1 MNLSPIDNSNIR
13 KKQISLLTNSTHYLL
28 DSNKDLDEINNFKSY
43 TFYLDSNYQNNQKKQ
58 IESYINTLVENKIS
72 EQNNG
77 QLSNNEENIKGKENN
92 NTNII
97 NQSNENQEQN
107 QSLVDNEEKYNSLMI
122 KYKELVEENKALK
135 NTIKKNELTIEEQNG
150 IILLLKTNIE
160 NEFFRNN
167 DVKKFISI
175 GNLVDFIKL
184 KKENEEYKK
193 GLVLSQALVN
203 SLQSEN
209 QQLIK
214 EKEKEKK
221 NLINKNN
228 EENKDID
235 IESGYSNNTES
246 LNFETED
253 FLSNSENK
261 TNLNLKEN
269 DLINELVEENNQL
282 KKIVQEATVKLNYL
296 IINEKQNKVI
306 SDNNNI
312 LNMELSEKINLIK
325 EYEEKFDFFNSY
337 ISEIKSSFINIQNKI
352 INHINIYNKMANDD
366 LNSLLS
372 NSFSQN
378 LMKFSLKIGNLIQIE
393 PYNLESR
400 PELEVHEILLEYL
413 SAINDEFLILYE
425 KVYQTN
431 NYYKESNNKIFE
443 LEREINENKKKF
455 INNNE
460 FNYAYKLINDGGD
473 YKNEYIKTINKLNLE
488 LSLKENENYYMK
500 ENSNNF
506 KKDLEEVIDIL
517 NMLNKIISD
526 KKRIKSEEINIS
538 SILNNYIENLKK
550 KINLMI
556 EKEKAIEK
564 MNRNNYKIKNMKLE
578 NKLNSFNNL
587 NFYKEE
593 HINNIIKDYD
603 KRIREKQDLLFMNK
617 EKLNLLII
625 QSYKAI

>member
-58 IESYINTLVENKIS
+58 IESYINTLVENKIA

-77 QLSNNEENIKGKENN
+77 QFSNNEENIKGNENN

-107 QSLVDNEEKYNSLMI
+107 QSLVDNDEKYNSLMI

-443 LEREINENKKKF
+443 LEREINEKKKKF

-460 FNYAYKLINDGGD
+460 FNYADKLINDGGD

-538 SILNNYIENLKK
+538 SILNNYIDNLKK

-587 NFYKEE
+587 NLYKEE
-593 HINNIIKDYD
+593 LINNTIKDFD
-603 KRIREKQDLLFMNK
+603 KK
-617 EKLNLLII
+617 II
-625 QSYKAI
+625 EEMGFIIYK

>member
-72 EQNNG
+72 DQNNG

-92 NTNII
+92 NANII

-107 QSLVDNEEKYNSLMI
+107 QSLVDNEEKYNLLMI

-214 EKEKEKK
+214 EKEKENK

-337 ISEIKSSFINIQNKI
+337 ISEIKSSFINMQNKI

-460 FNYAYKLINDGGD
+460 FNYADKLINDGGD

-500 ENSNNF
+500 EISNNF

-538 SILNNYIENLKK
+538 SILNNYIDNLKK

-564 MNRNNYKIKNMKLE
+564 MNRNNYKIKNLKLE

>member
-460 FNYAYKLINDGGD
+460 FNYADKLINDGGD